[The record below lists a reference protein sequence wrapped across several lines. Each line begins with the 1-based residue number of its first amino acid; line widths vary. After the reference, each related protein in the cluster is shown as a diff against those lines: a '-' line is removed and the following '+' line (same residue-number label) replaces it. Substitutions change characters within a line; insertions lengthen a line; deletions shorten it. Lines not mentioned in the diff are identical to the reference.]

1 MSKLVYAE
9 GLVEPGSCVVTTQ
22 NVDDDVG
29 EGVAGVVAA
38 IVDEPT
44 GVYALLVVPEEG
56 WVLWAPIAALSLD
69 CEKAAG
75 RDRVVRWA
83 TAGGLGDWSSL
94 RDDAEA
100 LVAKIAVTLML

>member
-9 GLVEPGSCVVTTQ
+9 GLVEPGSSVVTSQTI
-22 NVDDDVG
+22 DDDVG

-44 GVYALLVVPEEG
+44 GVYALLGVPEEG
-56 WVLWAPIAALSLD
+56 GVLWAPIASLSLD
-69 CEKAAG
+69 CEKPAS

-83 TAGGLGDWSSL
+83 AGRGLGDWSDL
-94 RDDAEA
+94 RDDLDA
-100 LVAKIAVTLML
+100 LLARVAAT